1 MRRRFFTFGGA
12 MPTFFLGSAPHP
24 VNFLFLRG
32 AAPNPVRFLKRKR
45 SKELDTFNKADFLC
59 LCKGHKIN
67 KEHKVSL

>member
-1 MRRRFFTFGGA
+1 MRRRFLVFTSSGRC
-12 MPTFFLGSAPHP
+12 LAPRQLSLSSGRCP
-24 VNFLFLRG
+24 KS
-32 AAPNPVRFLKRKR
+32 LKRKR